1 MPARRLKCV
10 ATRPGTTFGT
20 NIARSHSVS
29 HPRSRSMMMWMF
41 DQFLVALDPRAGL
54 LLASFSLA
62 SLAVAVAAQ
71 AAHASQRVIEFKLK
85 NGLQVLV
92 IPDHRAPVVTQMV
105 WYLSLIH
112 ISEPTRRTPIS
123 YAVF

>member
-1 MPARRLKCV
+1 
-10 ATRPGTTFGT
+10 
-20 NIARSHSVS
+20 
-29 HPRSRSMMMWMF
+29 MF

-105 WYLSLIH
+105 WYKVGAAD
-112 ISEPTRRTPIS
+112 EPPGS
-123 YAVF
+123 